1 MIVTP
6 EQTRGGKEN
15 INNCCLCFGIM
26 VHANDLEL
34 ALHKKMIAIA
44 FVCAALII
52 EHLAYY
58 QRNNYLKL

>member
-1 MIVTP
+1 
-6 EQTRGGKEN
+6 
-15 INNCCLCFGIM
+15 M

-34 ALHKKMIAIA
+34 ALHKKKMIAIT

-58 QRNNYLKL
+58 QRNNYLKV